1 MSTLSYLLNQR
12 CWNITNQSEPKQF
25 RRYVAKWRKHL
36 SQPFFYLCETNKDC
50 LSSQNLFVN
59 RPLVGKSSY
68 TLAVALLNNLR
79 SEIRIDGAIA
89 LSYPPY
95 CYWWLIMKKRGW
107 KLYRSPNPNPRGVRK
122 CNSAELTSWY
132 QLLNK

>member
-1 MSTLSYLLNQR
+1 MYSMFLLTSLIFNRYLFVKFVLNH
-12 CWNITNQSEPKQF
+12 SP
-25 RRYVAKWRKHL
+25 Y
-36 SQPFFYLCETNKDC
+36 YLCETNKDC

-79 SEIRIDGAIA
+79 SEIRIDGATA

-95 CYWWLIMKKRGW
+95 CY
-107 KLYRSPNPNPRGVRK
+107 
-122 CNSAELTSWY
+122 
-132 QLLNK
+132 